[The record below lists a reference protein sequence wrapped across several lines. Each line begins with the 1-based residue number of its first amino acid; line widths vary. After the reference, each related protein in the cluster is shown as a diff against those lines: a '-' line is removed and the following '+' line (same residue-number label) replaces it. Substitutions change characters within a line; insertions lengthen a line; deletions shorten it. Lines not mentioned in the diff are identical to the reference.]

1 MPRGHLEGDY
11 IDEVRGQWDTIFPG
25 LDTSMVTLMGRISRI
40 AQVVQARSDAVRA
53 AQGIVCRESSRLP
66 DGTSW
71 LSVWPVPSVSCRAWD
86 ITIEPWS
93 PPHGLAILIAALQLA
108 GEVVVIADRAL
119 ETTIGAVIA
128 FLVILL
134 TTRRQRARERE
145 MVLARASRGVRREC
159 LKLADAPQ

>member
-108 GEVVVIADRAL
+108 GEVVVIA
-119 ETTIGAVIA
+119 

>member
-1 MPRGHLEGDY
+1 M
-11 IDEVRGQWDTIFPG
+11 
-25 LDTSMVTLMGRISRI
+25 
-40 AQVVQARSDAVRA
+40 
-53 AQGIVCRESSRLP
+53 
-66 DGTSW
+66 
-71 LSVWPVPSVSCRAWD
+71 SCRAWD

-93 PPHGLAILIAALQLA
+93 PPHGLAILIAALQFA

-145 MVLARASRGVRREC
+145 MVLAGEPRRQTRVPETR
-159 LKLADAPQ
+159 